1 MSPRSIKSSKTLK
14 TEHEIIFLQLWNTA
28 WSFSRSHVCFIIL
41 YHWPKLYVDI
51 IFTSRVLFL
60 SNLWELWQTDYTT
73 FGEDISNELFLS
85 YSKIRRHC
93 CSGSWVI
100 LETIHHNPYYS
111 ALLLEENFFPQKAKN
126 YSFFQKLTKWQTAK
140 IIWDL
145 VGISISLNKYEF
157 LSKISKSGECV
168 VWWKLALR
176 KEVLSE

>member
-93 CSGSWVI
+93 CSGSWVT
-100 LETIHHNPYYS
+100 LETTHHNPYYS
-111 ALLLEENFFPQKAKN
+111 ALSKSKIGLSYWKKIFSLKKLKITASSKN
-126 YSFFQKLTKWQTAK
+126 WQNDKRQKL
-140 IIWDL
+140 
-145 VGISISLNKYEF
+145 
-157 LSKISKSGECV
+157 
-168 VWWKLALR
+168 
-176 KEVLSE
+176 SEI